1 MQKWTTHTHTKP
13 QNIVPADEPYS
24 RSPCGPRWS
33 REGDVGAEPV
43 PRTGRAHKAGLAT
56 PYPVIVGGIGVLVTG
71 NDLRGHPVRGA
82 YERVPPPHGPVQL
95 GTHPEVHCG
104 QGKEGK
110 GTRVSKP
117 VHNRTQTRSGTGSSE

>member
-1 MQKWTTHTHTKP
+1 M
-13 QNIVPADEPYS
+13 
-24 RSPCGPRWS
+24 
-33 REGDVGAEPV
+33 GAEPV
-43 PRTGRAHKAGLAT
+43 PRTSRAHKAGLAT
-56 PYPVIVGGIGVLVTG
+56 PYPVIVGGVGVLVTG

-104 QGKEGK
+104 QRKEGK